1 MAARRIQTGTTRNA
15 TPSRRVVERTET
27 RRQTS
32 AGEIADMPDFG
43 DMLSDATGIPRD
55 DDLPTPHRTSRGEAG
70 SQMTVRRRVPNGTN
84 GNALQGDRR
93 DRHQG
98 GVSTSVT
105 STARRMTP
113 PRETRVT
120 PSSSTVS
127 DVVRD
132 DEKAGGDGF
141 LGWYLDHQWVSFV
154 ISAVSIAVGMI
165 MNRYVSV
172 VVAVLLLGVGY
183 LAEQQDVD
191 DDSMPT
197 YIAAMLAFFI
207 PFIY

>member
-15 TPSRRVVERTET
+15 TPSRRAVERTET
-27 RRQTS
+27 RRPTS

-43 DMLSDATGIPRD
+43 DMLSDVAGIPRD
-55 DDLPTPHRTSRGEAG
+55 NELHGVGRTSHGEAG
-70 SQMTVRRRVPNGTN
+70 SQMTVRRRVPNGTS
-84 GNALQGDRR
+84 GNAPQGGRR

-98 GVSTSVT
+98 GVSTSGA

-113 PRETRVT
+113 PRGTRVI

-127 DVVRD
+127 DVMQD
-132 DEKAGGDGF
+132 DEKTGSDGF
-141 LGWYLDHQWVSFV
+141 LGWYLDHQWVSFA
-154 ISAVSIAVGMI
+154 ISAVSIAVGM
-165 MNRYVSV
+165 MMSRYVSV

-197 YIAAMLAFFI
+197 YIAAMLAFFV